1 MSAALRDTP
10 VVPALPGFRPA
21 PAGPVAKAAWPALA
35 TLAAACLPAAYLAPL
50 SLPVLMMLV
59 AAAAAPLAWRAGP
72 LLMRARLRRWSSWL
86 PFAPALAHLA
96 AGGDA
101 TSPVMAALLG
111 GGCAVLALSALPD
124 RQLRRIIG
132 AVALGGLALV
142 LLAAL
147 DPVVRGALGRWFR
160 AASGDPAAFG
170 ATALLVPLT
179 LTPTLFWL
187 CAARG
192 QRWLVW
198 PMIGGFALL
207 TALGDEWGLA
217 AAILVGVVAGAL
229 AVLTTPRLVAGLLA
243 VVVLA
248 GPAIAPTA
256 ATAPCRAAA
265 VEVETRTEIAVAVAL
280 IERNAATGWGI
291 DAQPRLDADCV
302 PVARQAIGGL
312 LQLWLDL
319 GLLGAALAALL
330 TWIAG
335 DRIARRA
342 ATDRARA
349 MASATLGLAVAGI
362 ALAPALWSAPTLA
375 GLALAT
381 GLTAAI
387 LRTDQHQ
394 PGA

>member
-1 MSAALRDTP
+1 
-10 VVPALPGFRPA
+10 
-21 PAGPVAKAAWPALA
+21 
-35 TLAAACLPAAYLAPL
+35 
-50 SLPVLMMLV
+50 
-59 AAAAAPLAWRAGP
+59 
-72 LLMRARLRRWSSWL
+72 
-86 PFAPALAHLA
+86 
-96 AGGDA
+96 
-101 TSPVMAALLG
+101 
-111 GGCAVLALSALPD
+111 
-124 RQLRRIIG
+124 
-132 AVALGGLALV
+132 
-142 LLAAL
+142 
-147 DPVVRGALGRWFR
+147 
-160 AASGDPAAFG
+160 
-170 ATALLVPLT
+170 
-179 LTPTLFWL
+179 
-187 CAARG
+187 
-192 QRWLVW
+192 
-198 PMIGGFALL
+198 
-207 TALGDEWGLA
+207 
-217 AAILVGVVAGAL
+217 
-229 AVLTTPRLVAGLLA
+229 
-243 VVVLA
+243 VVLA